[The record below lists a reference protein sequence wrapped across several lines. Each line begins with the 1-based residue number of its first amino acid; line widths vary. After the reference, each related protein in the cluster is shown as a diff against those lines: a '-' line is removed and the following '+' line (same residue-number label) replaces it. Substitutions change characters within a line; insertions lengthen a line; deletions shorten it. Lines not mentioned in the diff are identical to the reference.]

1 MKKYL
6 FLAIAACLGL
16 ASCED
21 VPAPYEIFDKGE
33 NGGGAG
39 GHKESSLPYTSANL
53 NNDWTVVTPQGT
65 PWSLGSTYA
74 KASGY
79 NSGETTPT
87 ETWLVSPAIN
97 TTNDKNAAHITVEHV
112 IAYVKADCPLSNHT
126 MWISTDFDGSDVAT
140 AAWTQLNYK
149 PVERTNTSSWDFYPA
164 DEVAIPSQFVGQ
176 EVYIAFKFVCGSN
189 STTWELKN
197 FNVLAGEAAEST
209 TPDKPD
215 VPVTGAGSKGEPYN
229 VASAQSASGNAWVE
243 GYIVGYVDGQTY
255 ASGATF
261 AVPTE
266 AQTEILLADA
276 ADTKDASACIP
287 VQLPAGDIRSALDL
301 FANPTLLG
309 QKVELYGSLEKY
321 FGVNGL
327 KSTSCAILGD
337 KVIGKD
343 PEGTTPDVPVG
354 DAKGTGT
361 AADPFNVAGVLKYT
375 NALGADQNSD
385 KEVYFK
391 GIVSNVK
398 ELSSS
403 YNNATFY
410 ISDDGS
416 SNNEFYVYRCLGVD
430 KGNVTEDMLKVGD
443 VVLMCGKVVNYKGNT
458 PETVQKE
465 AYIVSINGEG
475 GNDNPGTDPDQPGVD
490 PDQPSDGAPLI
501 SVAEF
506 LANKDTETT
515 YRLVGTVK
523 NIKNTQFG
531 NFDLVDATG
540 SIYIYGLLN
549 AAGESKQFES
559 MGIKEGDELTL
570 EGVYSE
576 YNKSPQ
582 IKNAQYI
589 SHTSGSGVD
598 PEPDPDQPGGD
609 DPNITGESMT
619 IESILAGHVSGD
631 DLPVNK
637 YGTQLSAD
645 ENTWYTWKFNDIL
658 YKGARICQANAIANT
673 LQVQGNA
680 SDAAKQGFFF
690 NADPF
695 ASDIKSITVVL
706 KVDTSSSTYD
716 PSYSLYAGNDAHPS
730 GNAVTATSTDKME
743 GKIKVYTQV
752 FDLSSLNCKYFTIS
766 NDKAGV
772 LYIDQV
778 IITLN

>member
-6 FLAIAACLGL
+6 YLAVACCLGL

-21 VPAPYEIFDKGE
+21 VPAPYEIFDQGGT
-33 NGGGAG
+33 GGGG
-39 GHKESSLPYTSANL
+39 GSTESGLPYSSSSLNTN
-53 NNDWTVVTPQGT
+53 WTVVTPEGT
-65 PWSLGSTYA
+65 PWSLGNTYA
-74 KASGY
+74 KATGYDSG
-79 NSGETTPT
+79 SKETTKT
-87 ETWLVSPAIN
+87 ESWLVSPVIN

-112 IAYVKADCPLSNHT
+112 VAYVNASSAPLSNHT
-126 MWISTDFDGSDVAT
+126 MWITTDFDGESVGASS
-140 AAWTQLNYK
+140 WTQLDYH
-149 PVERTNTSSWDFYPA
+149 PVERTDKSSWDFYAA
-164 DEVAIPSQFVGQ
+164 DEIAIPSEFVGKS
-176 EVYIAFKFVCGSN
+176 VYIAFKFVCGSS

-197 FNVLAGEAAEST
+197 FNVLAGEAAAGS

-215 VPVTGAGSKGEPYN
+215 VPTTGAGSKAEPYN

-361 AADPFNVAGVLKYT
+361 AADPFNVAGVLNYT
-375 NALGADQNSD
+375 NALPADQNSD

-391 GIVSNVK
+391 GIVSSVK
-398 ELSSS
+398 EISPVGN

-416 SNNEFYVYRCLGVD
+416 KNNEFYIFRCLGLNKADIESADLV
-430 KGNVTEDMLKVGD
+430 KEGD

-475 GNDNPGTDPDQPGVD
+475 GNENPDQPGVD

-501 SVAEF
+501 SVADF
-506 LANKDTETT
+506 LEKKDPNTT
-515 YRLVGTVK
+515 YRLSGKIANVVAGK
-523 NIKNTQFG
+523 EQYG
-531 NFDLVDATG
+531 NFDLVDETG
-540 SIYIYGLLN
+540 SIYIYGLVDETGAYTFRAHGL
-549 AAGESKQFES
+549 
-559 MGIKEGDELTL
+559 KEGDELVL
-570 EGVYSE
+570 EGKYAEFNGKSE
-576 YNKSPQ
+576 INK
-582 IKNAQYI
+582 ALYI
-589 SHTSGSGVD
+589 SHKAGSGVD
-598 PEPDPDQPGGD
+598 PDQPGDEPGTPD
-609 DPNITGESMT
+609 
-619 IESILAGHVSGD
+619 VSGD
-631 DLPVNK
+631 CITFDISANCFGIPSDKQTSAGTYSCGDYSITLTPAGEGNGYYYNSKDK
-637 YGTQLSAD
+637 YVILGKQGATL
-645 ENTWYTWKFNDIL
+645 EFNGFDFDVAKIEIT
-658 YKGARICQANAIANT
+658 GR
-673 LQVQGNA
+673 
-680 SDAAKQGFFF
+680 DAASGNTKQNIYVRDEAVSTETTGVKGT
-690 NADPF
+690 NTYV
-695 ASDIKSITVVL
+695 IKEGYRAAGTHYVL
-706 KVDTSSSTYD
+706 KVTSNHNTQF
-716 PSYSLYAGNDAHPS
+716 
-730 GNAVTATSTDKME
+730 TE
-743 GKIKVYTQV
+743 IKVY
-752 FDLSSLNCKYFTIS
+752 
-766 NDKAGV
+766 KA
-772 LYIDQV
+772 Q
-778 IITLN
+778 

>member
-337 KVIGKD
+337 KVIGMD

-361 AADPFNVAGVLKYT
+361 AADPFNVAGVLNYT
-375 NALGADQNSD
+375 NALPVDQNSD

-430 KGNVTEDMLKVGD
+430 KGNVTEDLLKVGD

-475 GNDNPGTDPDQPGVD
+475 GNENPDQPGTDPDQPSGDV
-490 PDQPSDGAPLI
+490 QQITIG
-501 SVAEF
+501 EF
-506 LANKDTETT
+506 LTKADPNTT
-515 YRLVGTVK
+515 YRLVGIVK
-523 NIKNTQFG
+523 NIANTTYG

-549 AAGESKQFES
+549 AAGQDKQFAS

-570 EGVYSE
+570 EGAYFD
-576 YNKSPQ
+576 YNGKAE

-589 SHTSGSGVD
+589 SHKAGSGVD
-598 PEPDPDQPGGD
+598 PDQPGDEPGTPD
-609 DPNITGESMT
+609 
-619 IESILAGHVSGD
+619 VSGD
-631 DLPVNK
+631 CLTFDISANCFGIPSDKQTSAGTYSCGDYSITLTPAGEGNGYYYNSKDK
-637 YGTQLSAD
+637 YVILGKQGATL
-645 ENTWYTWKFNDIL
+645 EFNGFDFDVAKIEIT
-658 YKGARICQANAIANT
+658 GR
-673 LQVQGNA
+673 
-680 SDAAKQGFFF
+680 DAASGNTKQNIYVRDEAVSTETTGVKGT
-690 NADPF
+690 NTYV
-695 ASDIKSITVVL
+695 IKEGYRAAGTHYVL
-706 KVDTSSSTYD
+706 KVTSNHNTQF
-716 PSYSLYAGNDAHPS
+716 
-730 GNAVTATSTDKME
+730 TE
-743 GKIKVYTQV
+743 IKVY
-752 FDLSSLNCKYFTIS
+752 
-766 NDKAGV
+766 KA
-772 LYIDQV
+772 Q
-778 IITLN
+778 

>member
-361 AADPFNVAGVLKYT
+361 AADPFNVAGVLNYT
-375 NALGADQNSD
+375 NALPVDQNSD

-430 KGNVTEDMLKVGD
+430 KGNVTEDLLKVGD

-475 GNDNPGTDPDQPGVD
+475 GNENPDQPGTDPDQPSGDV
-490 PDQPSDGAPLI
+490 QQITIG
-501 SVAEF
+501 EF
-506 LANKDTETT
+506 LTKADPNTT
-515 YRLVGTVK
+515 YRLVGIVK
-523 NIKNTQFG
+523 NIANTTYG

-549 AAGESKQFES
+549 AAGQDKQFAS

-570 EGVYSE
+570 EGAYFD
-576 YNKSPQ
+576 YNGKAE

-589 SHTSGSGVD
+589 SHKAGSGVD
-598 PEPDPDQPGGD
+598 PDQPGDEPGTPD
-609 DPNITGESMT
+609 
-619 IESILAGHVSGD
+619 VSGD
-631 DLPVNK
+631 CLTFDISANCFGISSDKQTSAGTYSCGDYSITLTPAGEGNGYYYNSKDK
-637 YGTQLSAD
+637 YVILGKQGATL
-645 ENTWYTWKFNDIL
+645 EFNGFDFDVAKIEIT
-658 YKGARICQANAIANT
+658 GR
-673 LQVQGNA
+673 
-680 SDAAKQGFFF
+680 DAASGNTKQNIYVRDEAVSTETTGVKGT
-690 NADPF
+690 NTYV
-695 ASDIKSITVVL
+695 IKEGYRAAGTHYVL
-706 KVDTSSSTYD
+706 KVTSNHNTQF
-716 PSYSLYAGNDAHPS
+716 
-730 GNAVTATSTDKME
+730 TE
-743 GKIKVYTQV
+743 IKVY
-752 FDLSSLNCKYFTIS
+752 
-766 NDKAGV
+766 KA
-772 LYIDQV
+772 Q
-778 IITLN
+778 

>member
-361 AADPFNVAGVLKYT
+361 AADPFNVAGVLNYT
-375 NALGADQNSD
+375 NALPVDQNSD

-475 GNDNPGTDPDQPGVD
+475 GNENPDQPGVD

-501 SVAEF
+501 SVADF
-506 LANKDTETT
+506 LEKKDPNTT
-515 YRLVGTVK
+515 YRLSGKIANVVAGK
-523 NIKNTQFG
+523 EQYG
-531 NFDLVDATG
+531 NFDLVDETG
-540 SIYIYGLLN
+540 SIYIYGLVDETGAYTFQAHGL
-549 AAGESKQFES
+549 
-559 MGIKEGDELTL
+559 KEGDELVL
-570 EGVYSE
+570 EGKYAE
-576 YNKSPQ
+576 YNGKSE
-582 IKNAQYI
+582 INKALYI
-589 SHTSGSGVD
+589 SHKSGSDVD
-598 PEPDPDQPGGD
+598 PDEPGTDPVTPD
-609 DPNITGESMT
+609 
-619 IESILAGHVSGD
+619 VSGD
-631 DLPVNK
+631 CISFDISANCFGIPSDKQTSAGTYSCGDYSITLTPAGEGNGYYYNSKDK
-637 YGTQLSAD
+637 YVILGKQGATL
-645 ENTWYTWKFNDIL
+645 EFNGFDFDVAKIEIT
-658 YKGARICQANAIANT
+658 GR
-673 LQVQGNA
+673 
-680 SDAAKQGFFF
+680 DAASGNTKQNIYVRDEAVSTETTGVKGT
-690 NADPF
+690 NTYV
-695 ASDIKSITVVL
+695 IKEGYRAAGTHYVL
-706 KVDTSSSTYD
+706 KVTSNHNTQF
-716 PSYSLYAGNDAHPS
+716 
-730 GNAVTATSTDKME
+730 TE
-743 GKIKVYTQV
+743 IKVY
-752 FDLSSLNCKYFTIS
+752 
-766 NDKAGV
+766 KA
-772 LYIDQV
+772 Q
-778 IITLN
+778 

>member
-361 AADPFNVAGVLKYT
+361 AADPFNVAGVLNYT
-375 NALGADQNSD
+375 NALPVDQNSD

-475 GNDNPGTDPDQPGVD
+475 GNENPDQPGTDPDQPSGDV
-490 PDQPSDGAPLI
+490 QQITIG
-501 SVAEF
+501 EF
-506 LANKDTETT
+506 LTKADPNTT
-515 YRLVGTVK
+515 YRLVGIVK
-523 NIKNTQFG
+523 NIANTTYG

-549 AAGESKQFES
+549 AAGQDKQFAS

-570 EGVYSE
+570 EGAYFD
-576 YNKSPQ
+576 YNGKAE

-589 SHTSGSGVD
+589 SHKAGSGVD
-598 PEPDPDQPGGD
+598 PDQPGDEPGTPD
-609 DPNITGESMT
+609 
-619 IESILAGHVSGD
+619 VSGD
-631 DLPVNK
+631 CLTFDISANCFGIPSDKQTSAGTYSCGDYSITLTPAGEGNGYYYNSKDK
-637 YGTQLSAD
+637 YVILGKQGATL
-645 ENTWYTWKFNDIL
+645 EFNGFDFDVAKIEIT
-658 YKGARICQANAIANT
+658 GR
-673 LQVQGNA
+673 
-680 SDAAKQGFFF
+680 DAASGNTKQNIYVRDEAVSTETTGVKGT
-690 NADPF
+690 NTYV
-695 ASDIKSITVVL
+695 IKEGYRAAGTHYVL
-706 KVDTSSSTYD
+706 KVTSNHNTQF
-716 PSYSLYAGNDAHPS
+716 
-730 GNAVTATSTDKME
+730 TE
-743 GKIKVYTQV
+743 IKVY
-752 FDLSSLNCKYFTIS
+752 
-766 NDKAGV
+766 KA
-772 LYIDQV
+772 Q
-778 IITLN
+778 

>member
-6 FLAIAACLGL
+6 YLAVACCLGL

-21 VPAPYEIFDKGE
+21 VPAPYEIFDQGGT
-33 NGGGAG
+33 GGGSTESG
-39 GHKESSLPYTSANL
+39 LPYSSSSLNTN
-53 NNDWTVVTPQGT
+53 WTVVTPEGT
-65 PWSLGSTYA
+65 PWSLGNTYA
-74 KASGY
+74 KATGYDSG
-79 NSGETTPT
+79 SKETTKT
-87 ETWLVSPAIN
+87 ESWLVSPAIN

-112 IAYVKADCPLSNHT
+112 VAYVNASSAPLSNHT
-126 MWISTDFDGSDVAT
+126 MWITTDFDGESVGASS
-140 AAWTQLNYK
+140 WTQLDYH
-149 PVERTNTSSWDFYPA
+149 PVERTDKSSWDFYAA
-164 DEVAIPSQFVGQ
+164 DEIAIPSEFVGKS
-176 EVYIAFKFVCGSN
+176 VYIAFKFVCGSS

-197 FNVLAGEAAEST
+197 FNVLAGEAAAGS

-215 VPVTGAGSKGEPYN
+215 VPTTGAGSKAEPYN

-243 GYIVGYVDGQTY
+243 GYVVGYVDGTKY
-255 ASGATF
+255 AEGAKF
-261 AVPTE
+261 ELPTE
-266 AQTEILLADA
+266 AQTEIILADA
-276 ADTKDASACIP
+276 ADCKDAALGIP
-287 VQLPAGDIRSALDL
+287 VQLPAGDIREALDL
-301 FANPTLLG
+301 YANKDMLG
-309 QKVELYGSLEKY
+309 QKVKLYGSIETY
-321 FGVNGL
+321 FGTTGM
-327 KSTSCAILGD
+327 KSTSCAIIGD

-343 PEGTTPDVPVG
+343 PEDTTPDVPVG
-354 DAKGTGT
+354 EAKGSGT
-361 AADPFNVAGVLKYT
+361 AADPFNVAGVLNYT
-375 NALGADQNSD
+375 NALGTDQNSD

-501 SVAEF
+501 SVADF

-690 NADPF
+690 NTDPF

-778 IITLN
+778 IITLK